1 MADGSSASI
10 DEIFGREPR
19 WSDGETINDTVQKA
33 MGMAGGTFSTARS
46 RALLAVVKKPP
57 GPTRRKLGLR
67 SGKTEA
73 EIVYTLPPNPVHS
86 PTDLYRSML

>member
-1 MADGSSASI
+1 MADGSSIFI

-19 WSDGETINDTVQKA
+19 WSDRETINDTVQKA
-33 MGMAGGTFSTARS
+33 MGMARGTFSTARS

-57 GPTRRKLGLR
+57 RLTRRKLGLR

-73 EIVYTLPPNPVHS
+73 EIIYILPPNLVHT
-86 PTDLYRSML
+86 PTDLYRLML